1 MLQNFQKTGKKEMS
15 YLNLYSQKQVVLP
28 YDCLESEGCLRQF
41 SNIVE
46 RRLKRE

>member
-1 MLQNFQKTGKKEMS
+1 MSKNHKKTGKIAHLDLHSHDLE
-15 YLNLYSQKQVVLP
+15 VLP
-28 YDCLESEGCLRQF
+28 YDCYISEDCLRQF